1 MKKSTKKDEIMNLKK
16 LFINASILLAG
27 TALAVLIPVKAQ
39 AAGLISGGASRELNS
54 SSSTLSETVGSATTR
69 TVTVQITEPSEVIEE
84 EYLNLSIALFS
95 TNPKYCNVRSGPG
108 TEYSI
113 VGRMYDGSVGS
124 IIDEIDTSIADDEDP
139 DDDNDQWI
147 RIRSGAV
154 EGYVLN
160 NFLVTGVNAYN
171 RLEEQTQYYAEILVS
186 QLNVRKEASIDSA
199 CLTYVTRGER
209 YRIVMENGTDPRV
222 YLAAREVEAGDEDLE
237 DDGMDWVK
245 IVYAE
250 GKTGYVS
257 ADYITITEEY
267 KTAKTIEE
275 IRAEEEAE
283 RERNLRA
290 TTSSGTASTGNTAP
304 AENLTV
310 APNLSTDYATIS
322 ELRMA
327 IVNYG
332 LQFVGNPYILGGQSL
347 AGTDC
352 SGFTCY
358 VFRDF
363 GISIARTPSG
373 QYSSAGRSI
382 TLAEAQPGDII
393 CYGSGGCSHVAL
405 YIGNGQIVQE
415 SNPRRGLE
423 VNSVYFMSNI
433 IAVKNVLD

>member
-1 MKKSTKKDEIMNLKK
+1 MTLIMNIKK
-16 LFINASILLAG
+16 LFLTASVLMAG

-54 SSSTLSETVGSATTR
+54 SSATLSETVGNTSTR

-124 IIDEIDTSIADDEDP
+124 IIDEVDETIADDEDP

-160 NFLVTGVNAYN
+160 SFLVTGVNAYN

-186 QLNVRKEASIDSA
+186 QLNVRKEASIDSS

-209 YRIVMENGTDPRV
+209 YRIVVDNGTDPRV
-222 YLAAREVEAGDEDLE
+222 YLAAREVEAGDEELE

-275 IRAEEEAE
+275 IQAEEAAE

-290 TTSSGTASTGNTAP
+290 TTSNGNTSTASAP

-310 APNLSTDYATIS
+310 VPNLSTDYATIS

-373 QYSSAGRSI
+373 QYSSAGRAI

-423 VNSVYFMSNI
+423 VNSVYFMKNI

>member
-1 MKKSTKKDEIMNLKK
+1 MNLKK
-16 LFINASILLAG
+16 LFINASVLLAG

-54 SSSTLSETVGSATTR
+54 SSSTLSETVGSSTTR
-69 TVTVQITEPSEVIEE
+69 TVTVQITEPSEVLEE

-124 IIDEIDTSIADDEDP
+124 IIDEADETIADDEDP

-160 NFLVTGVNAYN
+160 SFLVTGVNAYN

-186 QLNVRKEASIDSA
+186 QLNVRKEASIDSS

-209 YRIVMENGTDPRV
+209 YRIVMDNGTDPRV
-222 YLAAREVEAGDEDLE
+222 YLAAREVEAGDEELE

-275 IRAEEEAE
+275 IREEEEAE

-290 TTSSGTASTGNTAP
+290 TTSSGSASTGTSAP

-310 APNLSTDYATIS
+310 VPNLSTDYATIS

-382 TLAEAQPGDII
+382 SLAEAQPGDII

>member
-1 MKKSTKKDEIMNLKK
+1 MNIKK
-16 LFINASILLAG
+16 LLINASVFAAG
-27 TALAVLIPVKAQ
+27 TAFAVLVPFTAQ
-39 AAGLISGGASRELNS
+39 AAGLISGGASRELNTS
-54 SSSTLSETVGSATTR
+54 SVTLSETLRGTTSR

-84 EYLNLSIALFS
+84 EYLNLSIALFE

-108 TEYSI
+108 TEYTI

-124 IIDEIDTSIADDEDP
+124 VIDEVDEEIAGDP
-139 DDDNDQWI
+139 DPDNDNDQWI

-154 EGYVLN
+154 EGYVLDT
-160 NFLVTGVNAYN
+160 FLVTGVNAYN
-171 RLEEQTQYYAEILVS
+171 RLEDQTQYYAEILVS

-209 YRIVMENGTDPRV
+209 YRVVTDNGSDPRV
-222 YLAAREVEAGDEDLE
+222 YLAAREVEAGDEELE
-237 DDGMDWVK
+237 DDGMDWVE
-245 IVYAE
+245 IVYSE

-267 KTAKTIEE
+267 KTARTLDE
-275 IRAEEEAE
+275 IREEEAEE

-290 TTSSGTASTGNTAP
+290 TTSNGTTAASSAP

-310 APNLSTDYATIS
+310 VPNLSTDYASIS

-347 AGTDC
+347 SGTDC

-363 GISIARTPSG
+363 GISISRTPSG
-373 QYSSAGRSI
+373 QYSSAGRAI

>member
-1 MKKSTKKDEIMNLKK
+1 
-16 LFINASILLAG
+16 
-27 TALAVLIPVKAQ
+27 
-39 AAGLISGGASRELNS
+39 
-54 SSSTLSETVGSATTR
+54 
-69 TVTVQITEPSEVIEE
+69 
-84 EYLNLSIALFS
+84 
-95 TNPKYCNVRSGPG
+95 
-108 TEYSI
+108 
-113 VGRMYDGSVGS
+113 
-124 IIDEIDTSIADDEDP
+124 
-139 DDDNDQWI
+139 
-147 RIRSGAV
+147 
-154 EGYVLN
+154 GYVLN
-160 NFLVTGVNAYN
+160 SFLVTGVNAYN

-186 QLNVRKEASIDSA
+186 QLNVRKEASIDSS

-209 YRIVMENGTDPRV
+209 YRIVMDNGTDPRV
-222 YLAAREVEAGDEDLE
+222 YLAAREVEAGDEELE

-275 IRAEEEAE
+275 IREEEEAE

-290 TTSSGTASTGNTAP
+290 TTSSGSASTGTSAH

-310 APNLSTDYATIS
+310 VPNLSTDYATIS

-382 TLAEAQPGDII
+382 SLAEAQPGDII

>member
-1 MKKSTKKDEIMNLKK
+1 MILKK
-16 LFINASILLAG
+16 LFINASVLLAG
-27 TALAVLIPVKAQ
+27 TALAVLIPVNAQ

-54 SSSTLSETVGSATTR
+54 SSATLSETVGNTATR

-124 IIDEIDTSIADDEDP
+124 IIDEVDSSIAGDEDP
-139 DDDNDQWI
+139 DADNDQWI

-160 NFLVTGVNAYN
+160 SFLVTGVNAYN
-171 RLEEQTQYYAEILVS
+171 RLEDQTRYYAEILVS
-186 QLNVRKEASIDSA
+186 QLNVRKEASIDSS

-209 YRIVMENGTDPRV
+209 YQIVMDNGTDPRV
-222 YLAAREVEAGDEDLE
+222 YLAAREVEAGDEELE

-245 IVYAE
+245 IEYAE

-275 IRAEEEAE
+275 IQAEEEAE

-290 TTSSGTASTGNTAP
+290 TTSNGTSSASTAAP

>member
-1 MKKSTKKDEIMNLKK
+1 MILKK
-16 LFINASILLAG
+16 LLINASVILAG
-27 TALAVLIPVKAQ
+27 TAFAVLIPVNAQ
-39 AAGLISGGASRELNS
+39 AAGLISGGASRELNA
-54 SSSTLSETVGSATTR
+54 SSSTLSETIGSTTTR
-69 TVTVQITEPSEVIEE
+69 QVTVQITEPSEVIEE

-108 TEYSI
+108 TEYDI

-124 IIDEIDTSIADDEDP
+124 VIDEVDAAIADDPDP

-171 RLEEQTQYYAEILVS
+171 RLEDQTQYYAEILVS

-209 YRIVMENGTDPRV
+209 YRIVVENGTDPRV
-222 YLAAREVEAGDEDLE
+222 YLAAREVEAGDEELE

-245 IVYAE
+245 IVYSE

-257 ADYITITEEY
+257 ADYITISEEY

-290 TTSSGTASTGNTAP
+290 TTSNGTTSTSSAP

-332 LQFVGNPYILGGQSL
+332 LQFVGNPYVLGGQSL

-373 QYSSAGRSI
+373 QYSSAGRAI

>member
-1 MKKSTKKDEIMNLKK
+1 MNLKK
-16 LFINASILLAG
+16 LFINASVLLAG

-54 SSSTLSETVGSATTR
+54 SSSTLSETVGNTSSR

-124 IIDEIDTSIADDEDP
+124 IIDEVDESIAGDEDP

-160 NFLVTGVNAYN
+160 SFLVTGVNAYN

-186 QLNVRKEASIDSA
+186 QLNVRKEASIDST

-209 YRIVMENGTDPRV
+209 YRIVMDNGTDPRV
-222 YLAAREVEAGDEDLE
+222 YLAAREVEAGDEELE

-245 IVYAE
+245 IVYSE

-275 IRAEEEAE
+275 IREEEEAE

-290 TTSSGTASTGNTAP
+290 TTSSGSASTGSAAP

-382 TLAEAQPGDII
+382 SLAEAQPGDII
-393 CYGSGGCSHVAL
+393 CYGNGGCSHVAL

>member
-1 MKKSTKKDEIMNLKK
+1 MALKR
-16 LFINASILLAG
+16 LLVNASVLLAG
-27 TALAVLIPVKAQ
+27 TALAVLIPVNAQ
-39 AAGLISGGASRELNS
+39 AAGIISGGASRELNTS
-54 SSSTLSETVGSATTR
+54 TATLSETVGSTAAR
-69 TVTVQITEPSEVIEE
+69 QVTVQITEPSEVIEE

-124 IIDEIDTSIADDEDP
+124 IIDEADASIADDADP
-139 DDDNDQWI
+139 DDDNDRWI

-186 QLNVRKEASIDSA
+186 QLNVRKEASIDST

-209 YRIVMENGTDPRV
+209 YRIVVDNGTDPRV
-222 YLAAREVEAGDEDLE
+222 YLAAREVEAGDEELE

-275 IRAEEEAE
+275 IQAEEAAE

-290 TTSSGTASTGNTAP
+290 TTSNGNTSTASAP

-310 APNLSTDYATIS
+310 VPNLSTDYATIS

-373 QYSSAGRSI
+373 QYSSAGRAI

-423 VNSVYFMSNI
+423 VNSVYFMKNI

>member
-1 MKKSTKKDEIMNLKK
+1 MFLKK
-16 LFINASILLAG
+16 LLVNASVLLAG
-27 TALAVLIPVKAQ
+27 TALAVLIPVNAQ
-39 AAGLISGGASRELNS
+39 AAGIISGGASRELNTS
-54 SSSTLSETVGSATTR
+54 TATLSETVGSTAAR
-69 TVTVQITEPSEVIEE
+69 QVTVQITEPSEVIEE

-124 IIDEIDTSIADDEDP
+124 IIDEADASIADDADP

-186 QLNVRKEASIDSA
+186 QLNVRKDASIDSA

-209 YRIVMENGTDPRV
+209 YRIVMDNGTDPRI
-222 YLAAREVEAGDEDLE
+222 YLAAREVEAGDEELE

-275 IRAEEEAE
+275 IREEEEAQ

-290 TTSSGTASTGNTAP
+290 TTSNANTASASAP
-304 AENLTV
+304 VENLTV
-310 APNLSTDYATIS
+310 VPNLSTDYATIS

-373 QYSSAGRSI
+373 QYSSAGRAI

>member
-1 MKKSTKKDEIMNLKK
+1 MNLKRTLK
-16 LFINASILLAG
+16 NASVLLAG
-27 TALAVLIPVKAQ
+27 TALAVLIPVNAK
-39 AAGLISGGASRELNS
+39 AAGLVSGGASRELNS
-54 SSSTLSETVGSATTR
+54 SMTTASVTTASSNS
-69 TVTVQITEPSEVIEE
+69 TVTAQITDPEEVIEE
-84 EYLNLSIALFS
+84 EYLNLSIALFE

-108 TEYSI
+108 TEYTI

-124 IIDEIDTSIADDEDP
+124 LIDEYDESVADDEDP

-147 RIRSGAV
+147 HVRSGSI
-154 EGYVLN
+154 EGYVLSD
-160 NFLVTGVNAYN
+160 FVVTGVEAYN
-171 RLEEQTQYYAEILVS
+171 RLEDYTEYYAEVLVS

-209 YRIVMENGTDPRV
+209 YHVIMENGVDPRV
-222 YLAAREVEAGDEDLE
+222 YLAARESEAGLDEE
-237 DDGMDWVK
+237 DDGMTWIK
-245 IVYAE
+245 IEYAE
-250 GKTGYVS
+250 GRVGYVS

-267 KTAKTIEE
+267 RTARSLEE
-275 IRAEEEAE
+275 IRAEEAEE

-290 TTSSGTASTGNTAP
+290 TTASPNGGAATPVVTP
-304 AENLTV
+304 ENLTV
-310 APNLSTDYATIS
+310 APDLSTDYSSTS

-327 IVNYG
+327 IVNYA
-332 LQFVGNPYILGGQSL
+332 LQFVGNPYVMGGQSL
-347 AGTDC
+347 AATDC

-363 GISIARTPSG
+363 GYSISRTPSG
-373 QYSSAGRSI
+373 QFSSAGRMV

-423 VNSVYFMSNI
+423 VNSVYFMTNI
-433 IAVKNVLD
+433 IGVKNVID

>member
-1 MKKSTKKDEIMNLKK
+1 MNLKK
-16 LFINASILLAG
+16 LFINASVLLAG

-54 SSSTLSETVGSATTR
+54 SSSTLSETVGSITTR

-124 IIDEIDTSIADDEDP
+124 IIDEVDESIAGDEDP

-160 NFLVTGVNAYN
+160 SFLVTGVNAYN

-186 QLNVRKEASIDSA
+186 QLNVRKEASIDST

-209 YRIVMENGTDPRV
+209 YRIVMDNGTDPRV
-222 YLAAREVEAGDEDLE
+222 YLAAREVEAGDEELE

-245 IVYAE
+245 IVYSE

-275 IRAEEEAE
+275 IREEEEAE

-290 TTSSGTASTGNTAP
+290 TTSSGSASTGSAAP

>member
-1 MKKSTKKDEIMNLKK
+1 MNLKK
-16 LFINASILLAG
+16 FFINASVLLAG

-39 AAGLISGGASRELNS
+39 AAGRLISGGASRELNS
-54 SSSTLSETVGSATTR
+54 SSSTLSETVGNTSSR

-124 IIDEIDTSIADDEDP
+124 IINEVDESIAGDEDP

-160 NFLVTGVNAYN
+160 SFLVTGVNAYN

-186 QLNVRKEASIDSA
+186 QLNVRKEASIDST

-209 YRIVMENGTDPRV
+209 YRIVMDNGTDPRV
-222 YLAAREVEAGDEDLE
+222 YLAAREVEAGDEELE

-245 IVYAE
+245 IVYSE

-275 IRAEEEAE
+275 IREEEEAE

-290 TTSSGTASTGNTAP
+290 TTSSGSASTGSAAP

-382 TLAEAQPGDII
+382 SLAEAQPGDII
-393 CYGSGGCSHVAL
+393 CYGNGGCSHVAL

>member
-1 MKKSTKKDEIMNLKK
+1 MNLKK
-16 LFINASILLAG
+16 LFINASVLLAG

-54 SSSTLSETVGSATTR
+54 SSSTLSETVGSSTTR

-124 IIDEIDTSIADDEDP
+124 IIDEVDETIADDEDP

-160 NFLVTGVNAYN
+160 SFLVTGVNAYN

-186 QLNVRKEASIDSA
+186 QLNVRKEASIDSS

-209 YRIVMENGTDPRV
+209 YRIVMDNGTDPRV
-222 YLAAREVEAGDEDLE
+222 YLAAREVEAGDEELE

-275 IRAEEEAE
+275 IREEEEAE

-290 TTSSGTASTGNTAP
+290 TTSSGSASTGTSAP

-310 APNLSTDYATIS
+310 VPNLSTDYATIS

-382 TLAEAQPGDII
+382 SLAEAQPGDII

>member
-1 MKKSTKKDEIMNLKK
+1 MILKK
-16 LFINASILLAG
+16 LLLNASVILAG
-27 TALAVLIPVKAQ
+27 TAFAVLIPVNAQ
-39 AAGLISGGASRELNS
+39 AAGLISGGASRELNA
-54 SSSTLSETVGSATTR
+54 SSSTLSETIGSTTTR
-69 TVTVQITEPSEVIEE
+69 QVTVQITEPSEVIEE

-108 TEYSI
+108 TEYDI

-124 IIDEIDTSIADDEDP
+124 VIDEADPAIADDPDP

-171 RLEEQTQYYAEILVS
+171 RLEDQTQYYAEILVS

-209 YRIVMENGTDPRV
+209 YRIVVENGTDPRV
-222 YLAAREVEAGDEDLE
+222 YLAAREVEAGDEELE

-245 IVYAE
+245 IVYSE

-257 ADYITITEEY
+257 ADYITISEEY

-290 TTSSGTASTGNTAP
+290 TTSNGTTSTSSAP

-332 LQFVGNPYILGGQSL
+332 LQFVGNPYVLGGQSL

-373 QYSSAGRSI
+373 QYSSAGRTI

>member
-1 MKKSTKKDEIMNLKK
+1 MVLKK
-16 LFINASILLAG
+16 LLVNASVLLAG
-27 TALAVLIPVKAQ
+27 TALAVLIPVNAQ
-39 AAGLISGGASRELNS
+39 AAGIISGGASRELNTS
-54 SSSTLSETVGSATTR
+54 TATLSETVGSTAAR
-69 TVTVQITEPSEVIEE
+69 QVTVQITEPSEVIEE

-124 IIDEIDTSIADDEDP
+124 IIDEADASIADDADP

-186 QLNVRKEASIDSA
+186 QLNVRKDASIDSA

-209 YRIVMENGTDPRV
+209 YRIVMDNGTDPRI
-222 YLAAREVEAGDEDLE
+222 YLAAREVEAGDEELE

-275 IRAEEEAE
+275 IREEEEAQ

-290 TTSSGTASTGNTAP
+290 TTSNANTASASAP
-304 AENLTV
+304 VENLTV
-310 APNLSTDYATIS
+310 VPNLSTDYATIS

-373 QYSSAGRSI
+373 QYSSAGRAI

>member
-1 MKKSTKKDEIMNLKK
+1 MKKSSEKKEIMDFKK
-16 LFINASILLAG
+16 FLINASVVLAG
-27 TALAVLIPVKAQ
+27 TALAVLIPVNAQ
-39 AAGLISGGASRELNS
+39 AAGLVSGGASRELNS
-54 SSSTLSETVGSATTR
+54 SSSTLSETVGR
-69 TVTVQITEPSEVIEE
+69 TAARQVTVQITEPSDVIEE

-124 IIDEIDTSIADDEDP
+124 VIDEIDESLADDPDP

-147 RIRSGAV
+147 RIRSGEV

-222 YLAAREVEAGDEDLE
+222 YLAAREVEAGDEELE

-245 IVYAE
+245 IVYSE

-267 KTAKTIEE
+267 KTAKTLEE

-290 TTSSGTASTGNTAP
+290 TTSNGTSSTASAP

-310 APNLSTDYATIS
+310 MPNLSTDYASIS

-332 LQFVGNPYILGGQSL
+332 LQFVGNPYVLGGQSL

-423 VNSVYFMSNI
+423 VNSVYFMRNI